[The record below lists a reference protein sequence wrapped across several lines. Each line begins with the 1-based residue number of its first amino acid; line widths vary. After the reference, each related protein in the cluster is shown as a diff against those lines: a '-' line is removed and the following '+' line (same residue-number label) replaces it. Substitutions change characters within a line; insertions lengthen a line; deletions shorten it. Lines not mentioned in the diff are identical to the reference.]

1 MTRIKHPR
9 IPDTGLDVAASN
21 LDEWLAAG
29 WLLESPP
36 LPPIPDLT
44 PTTQTF
50 PTPGDVFSVS
60 HTLGGP
66 RG

>member
-9 IPDTGLDVAASN
+9 IPNTGLDVAASTI
-21 LDEWLAAG
+21 DDWLAAG
-29 WLLESPP
+29 WLLDEPP
-36 LPPIPDLT
+36 PPEDPT
-44 PTTQTF
+44 PTSQTF